1 MPTYP
6 APLLRN
12 NPRSRVQVRK
22 LLLLPFLFLAITSLG
37 VLAHAA
43 QKKGAPGSLF
53 VQDKGK
59 FNILLD
65 GKSVGHE
72 DFEINPNG
80 TGWIAK
86 GNSSINVPGTTSS
99 TVSGTLTLQP
109 NGAPVSYDWT
119 AKTDKT
125 NAANI
130 IFSNGMA
137 KMTLQMQGAHPFEQ
151 DITFSSPSI
160 IVLDNNLYH
169 QYAVLSRVYDW
180 SRKGAQSFSVLIP
193 QELTPGTITV
203 NDVGNL
209 SIENKSYEALKVVTS
224 DLEVLLYLDA
234 THRLMRIEVPSAKV
248 SVVRE

>member
-1 MPTYP
+1 MPTT
-6 APLLRN
+6 PLILLQN
-12 NPRSRVQVRK
+12 SFQSRSSNRRVFLIAF
-22 LLLLPFLFLAITSLG
+22 LLLSAISLG
-37 VLAHAA
+37 VLAEAA
-43 QKKGAPGSLF
+43 QKKAPAGSVI

-72 DFEINPNG
+72 DFDIVPNG
-80 TGWIAK
+80 AGWIAK
-86 GNSSINVPGTTSS
+86 GNSSINVPGTTGS

-109 NGAPVSYDWT
+109 NGSPVSYDWT
-119 AKTDKT
+119 AKTEKT
-125 NAANI
+125 NMASIVFVN
-130 IFSNGMA
+130 SVA
-137 KMTLQMQGAHPFEQ
+137 KMTLQMQGAHAFEQ
-151 DITFSSPSI
+151 DITFTSPSI

-169 QYAVLSRVYDW
+169 QYALLARVYDW
-180 SRKGAQSFSVLIP
+180 SKHGAQNFSVLIP

-203 NDVGNL
+203 NDVGSL
-209 SIENKSYEALKVVTS
+209 SIDNKSYDALKVVTS